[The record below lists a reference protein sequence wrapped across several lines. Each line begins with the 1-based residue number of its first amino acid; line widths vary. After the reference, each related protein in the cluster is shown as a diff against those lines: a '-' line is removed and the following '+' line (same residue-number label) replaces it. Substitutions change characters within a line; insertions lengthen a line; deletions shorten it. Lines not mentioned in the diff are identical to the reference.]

1 VDKESLELNIK
12 NKNKGCVNMSEEFI
26 DNDVEVLLLS
36 DLNDVDAKIIIS
48 MLESYGIPVLKK
60 SNGTGGIMEIYFGA
74 NNFGIDLYV
83 PSKMLKKSLE
93 LINSEPVEYD
103 GIEEIEK

>member
-1 VDKESLELNIK
+1 
-12 NKNKGCVNMSEEFI
+12 MSEEFI
-26 DNDVEVLLLS
+26 DDDVEVLFLS
-36 DLNDVDAKIIIS
+36 ELNDIEARVIIS

-60 SNGTGGIMEIYFGA
+60 SSGSGGIMEIYFGA

-83 PSKMLKKSLE
+83 PSKMLKQSLE

-103 GIEEIEK
+103 DDIEE

>member
-1 VDKESLELNIK
+1 
-12 NKNKGCVNMSEEFI
+12 MSEEFVDDDKAI
-26 DNDVEVLLLS
+26 LFLS

-60 SNGTGGIMEIYFGA
+60 SNGSGGIMEVYFGA

-93 LINSEPVEYD
+93 LINSDPVEYD